1 MKLFEFP
8 VVATDALTGGTAM
21 VDITTLQDMVVTAD
35 TFAMSGNGWTI
46 TMTFD
51 GTDAAEKL
59 LNAQKM
65 QDYFQ
70 AIIIP
75 YLGNKINMKEFNT
88 IYKIWDGLTIAQ
100 IHTETG
106 IVETASANTALVTLA
121 IS

>member
-8 VVATDALTGGTAM
+8 VVTTDALTGGTAM
-21 VDITTLQDMVVTAD
+21 VDITTLQDMAVTAT
-35 TFAMSGNGWTI
+35 TFAVSGLGWTI

-51 GTDAAEKL
+51 GTNAAEKL

-75 YLGNKINMKEFNT
+75 YLGDRVNMKEFNT
-88 IYKIWDGLTIAQ
+88 IYKVWDGLTIAQ

-106 IVETASANTALVTLA
+106 IVESASANTALVTLA
-121 IS
+121 LT

>member
-8 VVATDALTGGTAM
+8 VVATDALTGGTAI
-21 VDITTLQDMVVTAD
+21 VDVTTLQDMVVTAT
-35 TFAMSGNGWTI
+35 TFAMSGNGWTL
-46 TMTFD
+46 TFTFD
-51 GTDAAEKL
+51 GTNAAEKL

-70 AIIIP
+70 AIIVP
-75 YLGNKINMKEFNT
+75 YLGDRLNFKEFNT
-88 IYKIWDGLTIAQ
+88 IYKVWDGLTIAQ

-106 IVETASANTALVTLA
+106 IVETDSANTALITLA